1 MVEVG
6 FNVFSDII
14 VREVNE
20 KVASNGVRLYMMREN
35 DKRKY

>member
-6 FNVFSDII
+6 FNVFSDIM

-20 KVASNGVRLYMMREN
+20 KVASNGVRLKKEG
-35 DKRKY
+35 